1 MNASRFLSL
10 SALPPFK
17 KDIGLNPIPAK
28 LHEATVQI
36 EHFLVGMTK
45 QPRTVNLF
53 TYYFVGHLPLTYLL
67 GSTSAV

>member
-36 EHFLVGMTK
+36 EHFLVGDDQTA
-45 QPRTVNLF
+45 QD
-53 TYYFVGHLPLTYLL
+53 
-67 GSTSAV
+67 S